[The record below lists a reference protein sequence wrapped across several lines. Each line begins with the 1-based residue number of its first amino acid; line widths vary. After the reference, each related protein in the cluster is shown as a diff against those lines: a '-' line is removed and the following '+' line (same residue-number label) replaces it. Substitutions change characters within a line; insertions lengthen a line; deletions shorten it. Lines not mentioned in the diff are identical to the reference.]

1 MREERE
7 LHFANQ
13 LKGGVYFSPGEF
25 CVDIKGEP
33 VLYFKL
39 IQRTKCLIESTS
51 IRRITAQ
58 QSQSRVIHTSPDK
71 KKKKEK
77 RIDL

>member
-51 IRRITAQ
+51 IGCITDQ
-58 QSQSRVIHTSPDK
+58 QSQSIQDK
-71 KKKKEK
+71 CIEAQTK
-77 RIDL
+77 RIFPK